1 MTGQM
6 RTVQLA
12 QQEEQYAKAREE
24 YETSTE
30 SLLSIAKKHGLN
42 YNNLRHFLQQHH
54 PESALLHAYM
64 KRTAELQKTLATQMA
79 TLQQTGDQLLRQ
91 LREDLDAQ
99 LSRL

>member
-1 MTGQM
+1 
-6 RTVQLA
+6 
-12 QQEEQYAKAREE
+12 
-24 YETSTE
+24 
-30 SLLSIAKKHGLN
+30 
-42 YNNLRHFLQQHH
+42 
-54 PESALLHAYM
+54 M